1 MRVYKEKQY
10 LVFDF
15 EDGRTVKYDFAT
27 KQSIGIKGKP
37 VKDLCSQLSNYSI
50 NDICNSCT
58 DVQYGKFLRFVKRH
72 GDFYS
77 RGISNIGTILN
88 RVPYFSHFEQL
99 YSAGIDE
106 IVDEKFRYQIGDIPK
121 GLIRLCKEHKVKLSN
136 KFLEFYK
143 MNPDAYLLAYNLE
156 YISLTDDDIYKIL
169 SHEGFKKVY
178 YGTRNWEYN
187 RVYISNFNTLITEY
201 GYNVKSLL
209 SYLDYLKTFEA
220 MDEMDYLLTELLDYC
235 RMMKELSNK
244 FEKYPKHFLTTF
256 RIATRNYHRLQKEFE
271 EEKFKARIN
280 KDYEYGYEGYKF
292 IYPMSTQDIKD
303 EASAQNNCV
312 ASYIDSVINGD
323 CHILFLRKK
332 DALDKSL
339 VTIEVRNNRIVQAK
353 RRYNYPVTQEEQQA
367 IDAWNNKFK
376 NYEKEKV
383 A

>member
-1 MRVYKEKQY
+1 MKVYKERQY

-15 EDGRTVKYDFAT
+15 EDGRNVKYDFAT

-50 NDICNSCT
+50 DDICNCCT

-88 RVPYFSHFEQL
+88 RVPHFSHFEQL

-121 GLIRLCKEHKVKLSN
+121 GLIRLCKEHQIKLSN
-136 KFLEFYK
+136 RFLEYYK
-143 MNPDAYLLAYNLE
+143 MNPDAYLFAYNLE
-156 YISLTDDDIYKIL
+156 YMSLTDDDIYSIL
-169 SHEGFKKVY
+169 SHEETKKEY
-178 YGTRNWEYN
+178 YGTRAWEFR
-187 RVYISNFNTLITEY
+187 RVPISTFNTLITEY

-209 SYLDYLKTFEA
+209 LYLDYLKTFEA
-220 MDEMDYLLTELLDYC
+220 MDDMSYMLTELVDYC

-244 FEKYPKHFLTTF
+244 FEKYPKHFLTTH
-256 RIATRNYHRLQKEFE
+256 RIATRNYNRLQKEFE
-271 EEKFKARIN
+271 EERFKSRIN
-280 KDYEYGYEGYKF
+280 KDYEYSCGDYKF
-292 IYPMSTQDIKD
+292 IYPQSTQDIKD
-303 EASAQNNCV
+303 EATAQNNCV
-312 ASYIDSVINGD
+312 ASYIDRVMDGE

-353 RRYNYPVTQEEQQA
+353 RRYNYPVTQEDQQA
-367 IDAWNNKFK
+367 IDAWNKKFE
-376 NYEKEKV
+376 NYEKEK
-383 A
+383 AA